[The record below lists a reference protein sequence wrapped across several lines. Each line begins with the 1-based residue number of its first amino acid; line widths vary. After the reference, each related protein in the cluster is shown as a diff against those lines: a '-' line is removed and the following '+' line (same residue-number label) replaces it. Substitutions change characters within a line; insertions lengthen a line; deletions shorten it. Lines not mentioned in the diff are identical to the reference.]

1 MGAWTITGRKLLNLI
16 RRDSIYDI
24 GRVEELFRDAI
35 GAETLMLGT
44 ADQGHTPKIGV
55 TTIRSLVDSEIIT
68 SYNRVKECSI
78 PWTQRDMRCLDLRA
92 WEA

>member
-16 RRDSIYDI
+16 RKDSIYGTD
-24 GRVEELFRDAI
+24 RVENLFRDAI

-44 ADQGHTPKIGV
+44 ADQGHTPKVGV
-55 TTIRSLVDSEIIT
+55 TTIRSLVGSEIIT
-68 SYNRVKECSI
+68 SYNKIKESST
-78 PWTQRDMRCLDLRA
+78 PWTQRDMQCLDLKA